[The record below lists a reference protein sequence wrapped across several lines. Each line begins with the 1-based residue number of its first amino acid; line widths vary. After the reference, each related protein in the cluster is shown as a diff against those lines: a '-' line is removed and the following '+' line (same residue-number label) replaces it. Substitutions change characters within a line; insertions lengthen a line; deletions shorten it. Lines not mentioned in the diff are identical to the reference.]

1 MKKLFSFRKNGE
13 KGFTLIELLVVIAIL
28 GILAAVAIPNL
39 TSFIARGRVGAA
51 NAELGMVRTSIV
63 AAMAGS
69 GAATVTAGTLDSSTD
84 LTIGANTTAVGPYI
98 QGGIAALQGSYTV
111 GADGMITAATYG
123 DLTAAA
129 VNGVLVFS

>member
-69 GAATVTAGTLDSSTD
+69 GTATVTAGTLDASTD
-84 LTIGANTTAVGPYI
+84 LTPSVAAYI
-98 QGGIAALQGSYTV
+98 QGGIAALQGTYTV
-111 GADGMITAATYG
+111 DADGMITVATYG
-123 DLTAAA
+123 DLTAAK